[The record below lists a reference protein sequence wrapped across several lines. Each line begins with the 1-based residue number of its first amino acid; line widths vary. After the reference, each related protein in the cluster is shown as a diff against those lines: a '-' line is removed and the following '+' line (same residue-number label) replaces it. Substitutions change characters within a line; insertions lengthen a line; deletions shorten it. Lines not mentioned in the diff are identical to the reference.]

1 MSLAGHWSYIVETA
15 VLHHVRLLLLSL
27 LLVIA
32 AGPQPPA
39 SGQEIIEL
47 QPHRQSV
54 TITGLTYP
62 LKEITVTSEVS
73 GRCTAVLVEVG
84 DILGEDGRLAQIDT
98 TFITLALAAN
108 RIARE
113 QTARQLAQEEKTL
126 ARYTALHQKN
136 SVPQAQLDEVS
147 LAADLHRIGLK
158 NLANEELRLK
168 EQLARHTLTAPVGW
182 RVIERH
188 IEPGEV
194 IQTGTPVARLGDFSR
209 LRIPLAVTYPELRII
224 SAIKNLRIVLP
235 DIGGEAAASI
245 YRTSPVFDPQ
255 TRKIALEL
263 AVAAEQPGHD
273 GPLRGGMRA
282 ELRFAGAVSPST
294 FIVPRNALLSRY
306 EAHWLTRPDGSR
318 VQVLLQGSLD
328 DGRQAVISA
337 DDLSV
342 GERFLASP
350 DSAGD

>member
-1 MSLAGHWSYIVETA
+1 META
-15 VLHHVRLLLLSL
+15 VSRHVRLLLLSL
-27 LLVIA
+27 LLVVA
-32 AGPQPPA
+32 AGHRSPA

-47 QPHRQSV
+47 RPHRQAV
-54 TITGLTYP
+54 TITGLTHP
-62 LKEITVTSEVS
+62 LKEMTVTSEVS
-73 GRCTAVLVEVG
+73 GRCTAVLSEVG
-84 DILGEDGRLAQIDT
+84 DTLGEDGRLAEIDT
-98 TFITLALAAN
+98 TFITHSLAAN

-126 ARYTALHQKN
+126 ARYTTLGQQDA
-136 SVPQAQLDEVS
+136 VTQAQLDEAS

-158 NLANEELRLK
+158 NLANEEQRLK
-168 EQLARHTLTAPVGW
+168 EQLARHTLTAPDGW

-194 IQTGTPVARLGDFSR
+194 IQTGTPVARLGDFRR

-224 SAIKNLRIVLP
+224 SAIKNLRIALP
-235 DIGGEAAASI
+235 DIGGEAAAII

-263 AVAAEQPGHD
+263 AVAAEQAGHD

-282 ELRFAGAVSPST
+282 ELRFAGEVSPST

-318 VQVLLQGSLD
+318 VKVLLLGSND

-337 DDLSV
+337 GNLSV

-350 DSAGD
+350 DTSSD